1 MSNFVRAKPTDAA
14 AVRLL
19 VRSAYAKWVAVT
31 GREPLPMTADYE
43 SAIKNHII
51 DMIMMNGEIIGL
63 IELVPEQ
70 DCVLIENVAV
80 KPSEWG
86 KGYGRTLMTHAIDV
100 AHLLKRNRIRL
111 YTNKLMAQNISMYQK
126 LGYTIDRVEKVP
138 DRGEAVHMSKD
149 V

>member
-1 MSNFVRAKPTDAA
+1 
-14 AVRLL
+14 
-19 VRSAYAKWVAVT
+19 
-31 GREPLPMTADYE
+31 MTADYD

-51 DMIMMNGEIIGL
+51 DMIVMDGEIIGL

-70 DCVLIENVAV
+70 DCVLIKNVAV

-86 KGYGRTLMTHAIDV
+86 KGYGRSLMTHAIDV
-100 AHLLKRNRIRL
+100 AHLLKRNRLRL

-126 LGYTIDRVEKVP
+126 LGYTIDRVEKIP
-138 DRGEAVHMSKD
+138 DSGEAVHMSKD